1 MGSRFMRKLLK
12 SSAFIALL
20 VALPVLPVTTASAL
34 DVANTFT
41 ADALPTWQTNSAT
54 TTDTTS
60 GTVWALAAAQ
70 GKVFAGGKFVSLSN
84 GSSTLSRT
92 NLAVL
97 DGATGVPTDCKL
109 DVTGGTAPL
118 VRALTASPD
127 GSTVYIGGLFGAVNG
142 INRRNIAA
150 VDVATCTVTPFNP
163 GASSFVYS
171 IAATAATVYYGG
183 NFNSA
188 GTASAPVTRSD
199 LAAASTSGALLPWA
213 PVADDDIFALFV
225 DPNNGNVVVGG
236 RMNTINGQDSHA
248 LAVVDGTSGTN
259 VRNYPQPFIPFSPG
273 TGQRQGS
280 AVIKTITG
288 DANGFYIGSEG
299 TGFQLFDG
307 SAAFDWGSYDQRWR
321 DTCLGAT
328 QTLVTYQNVLYK
340 GNHMHDCLT
349 ENAFEDGVRHHL
361 NAESTA
367 DKQLLPWW
375 PNTNG
380 GTGEALGPRA
390 LTVAQTAAGAF
401 LWVGGEFTTVNTV
414 GQRGLTRFGTGPD
427 TGRPDA
433 PQTPIV
439 DSTVPGQAQV
449 TWRATQDN
457 DDRDL
462 TYYLYRGNSTSPIA
476 TQQASSLFWSRP
488 QLTFTDTGLTPG
500 ATYTY
505 RVRVS
510 DGINL
515 SSYSLFGS
523 VTIASSA
530 SAYPNQVKADG
541 ASYYYRMQEP
551 SGSAAG
557 NFGASQGLG
566 GSYFNAVTR
575 GTPGALLNNTADT
588 ATTFDGSTSSAFLR
602 TDQKIA
608 APNTYSQ
615 ELWFKTSTTVG
626 GKLIGFGNKAANNGV
641 AGTKPLSGT
650 YDRHVYMRN
659 DGKLTFGTFKSGTY
673 STVTSP
679 AAYNNNAWHHLV
691 TTQGSGGMALYVDG
705 VRVARNGVTT
715 AQDMEGFWR
724 VGGDAVGSTWPSPP
738 TSPYFA
744 GAIDEAAIYPT
755 ALTTAQIRQ
764 HYQLSGRT
772 PTGTAAPAD
781 SYGASVYADSPE
793 LYWRLGEASG
803 STAVDSSGNGENGTY
818 SASGVTRGVPS
829 PVTGVANTAI
839 TTNGSTGQ
847 VYDAT
852 ANPAPTSFSSE
863 LWFKTATTTGG
874 KLIGW
879 GNNAT
884 TNSTSYDKHIYLG
897 NDGKLRF
904 GVWFAGV
911 YTTLVSP
918 QAYNN
923 NVWHQ
928 VVGTQDGT
936 GTKLY
941 VDGAVVAS
949 SPVTTNQQITG
960 YWKVGGDALSATWP
974 GAPTSKFVNASIDEV
989 AVYNRALTPVQISTH
1004 FAIGTGSTPPDGQ
1017 APTAPGQPTA
1027 VVSGTAVN
1035 LNWAAATDNTAV
1047 TKYVVHR
1054 SATAGFTPGAGTVIG
1069 ETSGA
1074 TTYADA
1080 NPGPG
1085 TWYYAVVA
1093 FDAVGNAGPASQ
1105 QASATLA
1112 DTTPPAAPTGLSA
1125 ATNGPSAQL
1134 TWTAPTDNVGVT
1146 RYEVYRSTVA
1156 GFTPAAANKVAD
1168 TVSPSAANAPGS
1180 DGTYYYKVMA
1190 FDAAGNSSAP
1200 SNEASAVI
1208 VTSDTTPPTAPTNLA
1223 GSRSNA
1229 DVTLTWTGSTDN
1241 RGVDHYDVHR
1251 STTAGFTPVA
1261 GTKVAQST
1269 TASYLDAGLAGG
1281 RYHYRV
1287 IAVDAAGN
1295 ASALSNQAS
1304 VVVDLAPPTAP
1315 TDLSATTGASGINL
1329 SWTAATDDV
1338 GVDQYAVYRS
1348 STSGFTPSEATFV
1361 ANTSATTYTD
1371 TGATG
1376 TVYYRVVALDAG
1388 GNAGPA
1394 SSQATATIADSTAPS
1409 QPTGLDATVTTND
1422 VALSWNASTDNIG
1435 VTGYQ
1440 VHRSTTTGF
1449 TPTAGTLLTTVTG
1462 TSYTD
1467 ANRPLDTYYYKVVAV
1482 DAAGNTSDA
1491 SAQITVRVVDFTAP
1505 STPTGVDAS
1514 ISGGTINVTWTAA
1527 TDDVGVTAY
1536 QVHRSTVSG
1545 FTPGASTK
1553 VAEVSGTSY
1562 ADAGRSQGTYYYKVI
1577 AVDAAGNTS
1586 DASVQAS
1593 ATITSAP
1600 VLQTVSVVP
1609 IEDTYANK
1617 GAPNTSY
1624 GSSSNVASRGGTSP
1638 YTAYLKFTVP
1648 DAPAGSTLVGA
1659 TLKARTT
1666 TEAIA
1671 GSIDAHQVKTTSSSW
1686 AEAGSTPLTWN
1697 NQPTLGST
1705 LGEFPANSAV
1715 NSPIEATLSASDLA
1729 AAPGTTISLAV
1740 TSTGSDN
1747 LWFWSRMHANSSYR
1761 PALVLTYQIG

>member
-1 MGSRFMRKLLK
+1 MRKLLK
-12 SSAFIALL
+12 SSAFLALL
-20 VALPVLPVTTASAL
+20 VALPVLPATPASAL

-54 TTDTTS
+54 STDTTS
-60 GTVWALAAAQ
+60 GTVWALTSAQ
-70 GKVFAGGKFVSLSN
+70 GKVFAGGKFVSLSK

-97 DGATGVPTDCKL
+97 DAATGVPTDCTL
-109 DVTGGTAPL
+109 DVTGGTAPM

-127 GSTVYIGGLFGAVNG
+127 GSTVYVGGLFGAING
-142 INRRNIAA
+142 TNRRNIAA

-171 IAATAATVYYGG
+171 IAATDSTVYYGG
-183 NFNSA
+183 NFSSV

-236 RMNTINGQDSHA
+236 RMNTVNGQDSHA
-248 LAVVDGTSGTN
+248 LAVVNGTTGAN
-259 VRNYPQPFIPFSPG
+259 VRNYPQPFIPYSPG

-280 AVIKTITG
+280 TVIKTITG
-288 DANGFYIGSEG
+288 DAGGFYIGAEG

-307 SAAFDWGSYDQRWR
+307 SAAFDWGSYNQRWR

-328 QTLVTYQNVLYK
+328 QALVTYQDVLYK

-349 ENAFEDGVRHHL
+349 ENGFEDGIRHHL
-361 NAESTA
+361 NAETTA

-390 LTVAQTAAGAF
+390 MTVAQTPSGAY

-427 TGRPDA
+427 TGGPDG
-433 PQTPIV
+433 PQTPII
-439 DSTVPGQAQV
+439 DSTVPGQAQI

-462 TYYLYRGNSTSPIA
+462 TYSLYRGSSTTPIAEA

-488 QLTFTDTGLTPG
+488 QLTYVDKNLTPG
-500 ATYTY
+500 STYTY

-510 DGINL
+510 DGTNL
-515 SSYSLFGS
+515 SSYSLPGS
-523 VTIASSA
+523 VTIASAA

-541 ASYYYRMQEP
+541 ASYYFRMQEP

-557 NFGASQGLG
+557 NFGASQDRS
-566 GSYFNAVTR
+566 GSYYNSFTR
-575 GTPGALLNNTADT
+575 GTAGALLDNPTDA
-588 ATTFDGSTSSAFLR
+588 AVTFDGSASSAFLR

-615 ELWFKTSTTVG
+615 ELWFKTSTTSG
-626 GKLIGFGNKAANNGV
+626 GKLIGFGNKAANNGA

-659 DGKLTFGTFKSGTY
+659 DGKLSFGTYKSGTY
-673 STVTSP
+673 STITSP

-691 TTQGSGGMALYVDG
+691 TTQGPGGMALFVDG
-705 VRVARNGVTT
+705 VRVARNGVTS

-744 GAIDEAAIYPT
+744 GAIDEAAVYPT
-755 ALTTAQIRQ
+755 ALTTTQIRQ

-772 PTGTAAPAD
+772 PTGTAAPTD
-781 SYGASVYADSPE
+781 NYGKSVHADSPE

-803 STAVDSSGNGENGTY
+803 STAVDASGNGENGTY
-818 SASGVTRGVPS
+818 SATGVTRNVAS

-839 TTNGSTGQ
+839 TTNGTTGQ

-852 ANPAPTSFSSE
+852 ANPAPTTFSSE

-904 GVWFAGV
+904 GVWYAGV
-911 YTTLVSP
+911 YTTLVSTK
-918 QAYNN
+918 AYNN
-923 NVWHQ
+923 NVWHH
-928 VVGTQDGT
+928 VVGTQDGS

-974 GAPTSKFVNASIDEV
+974 AAPTSKFVNASIDEV
-989 AVYNRALTPVQISTH
+989 AVYTRALTPVQISTH
-1004 FAIGTGSTPPDGQ
+1004 YAIGTGSTPPDGQ
-1017 APTAPGQPTA
+1017 APTAPGQPTTA
-1027 VVSGTAVN
+1027 VAGPAVN
-1035 LNWAAATDNTAV
+1035 LDWAASTDNTAV
-1047 TKYVVHR
+1047 TTYVVHR
-1054 SATAGFTPGAGTVIG
+1054 SATAGFTPATGTVIG
-1069 ETSGA
+1069 QTNGA
-1074 TTYADA
+1074 TTYADP

-1093 FDAVGNAGPASQ
+1093 FDAVGNASAASQ
-1105 QASATLA
+1105 QGSATLA
-1112 DTTPPAAPTGLSA
+1112 DTAPPATPTGLTA
-1125 ATNGPSAQL
+1125 VTNGGSAQL
-1134 TWTAPTDNVGVT
+1134 NWTAPSDNVGVT

-1168 TVSPSAANAPGS
+1168 TVAANATNAPGS
-1180 DGTYYYKVMA
+1180 DGTYYYKVVA
-1190 FDAAGNSSAP
+1190 FDAAGNASAP
-1200 SNEASAVI
+1200 SNQASAVI
-1208 VTSDTTPPTAPTNLA
+1208 TSQDTTPPTAPTGLT
-1223 GSRSNA
+1223 GTRTNA
-1229 DVTLTWTGSTDN
+1229 DVTLAWTGSTDN
-1241 RGVDHYDVHR
+1241 RDVDHYDVHR

-1261 GTKVAQST
+1261 ATKIGEATST
-1269 TASYLDAGLAGG
+1269 GYVDAGLTGG
-1281 RYHYRV
+1281 RYSYRV
-1287 IAVDAAGN
+1287 IAVDAADN
-1295 ASALSNQAS
+1295 SSALSNQAT
-1304 VVVDLAPPTAP
+1304 VTVDLAPPSAPADLTA
-1315 TDLSATTGASGINL
+1315 TAGSSGIDL
-1329 SWTAATDDV
+1329 GWSAATDDV
-1338 GVDQYAVYRS
+1338 GVDHYAIYRS
-1348 STSGFTPSEATFV
+1348 STSGFTPSASTFV
-1361 ANTSATTYTD
+1361 ADITSTSYTD

-1376 TVYYRVVALDAG
+1376 TVYYRVIALDG
-1388 GNAGPA
+1388 GDNAGPA
-1394 SSQATATIADSTAPS
+1394 SNQATATLADTTAPS
-1409 QPTGLDATVTTND
+1409 RPTGLDATVTGGD
-1422 VALSWNASTDNIG
+1422 VELGWAASTDNIA
-1435 VTGYQ
+1435 VTGYA

-1449 TPTAGTLLTTVTG
+1449 TPTAANRLTTVTG

-1467 ANRPLDTYYYKVVAV
+1467 AGRPLGTSYYKVVAL
-1482 DAAGNTSDA
+1482 DAAGNTSDP
-1491 SAQITVRVVDFTAP
+1491 SAQATATVADSTAP
-1505 STPTGVDAS
+1505 TRPSGLDAS
-1514 ISGGTINVTWTAA
+1514 VSGGTINLSWEPS

-1536 QVHRSTVSG
+1536 QVHRSTTSG
-1545 FTPGASTK
+1545 FTPSGSTK
-1553 VAEVSGTSY
+1553 VSEVSGTTY
-1562 ADAGRSQGTYYYKVI
+1562 ADAGRPQGTHHYTVV

-1586 DASVQAS
+1586 PASAQAS

-1600 VLQTVSVVP
+1600 VLQTVTVVP
-1609 IEDTYANK
+1609 VEDTYANK
-1617 GAPNTSY
+1617 GASNTSY
-1624 GSSSNVASRGGTSP
+1624 GASTTMASRGATSP

-1648 DAPAGSTLVGA
+1648 DAPAGATLVGA
-1659 TLKARTT
+1659 SLKARTT
-1666 TEAIA
+1666 SEAIA
-1671 GSIDAHQVKTTSSSW
+1671 SSTDTHQVKTTTNAWS
-1686 AEAGSTPLTWN
+1686 ETGSTPLTWN

-1705 LGEFPANSAV
+1705 LGGFPAGSAV
-1715 NSPIEATLSASDLA
+1715 NAPIEATLSAADLA

-1747 LWFWSRMHANSSYR
+1747 LWFWSRSHANSSYR